1 MMLIMY
7 LRLARRGVHVH
18 VGAGSACLNHQYY
31 GTEAIGGRIHKF
43 IHVHVHDV
51 HVDVIQQEHK
61 RRVIVNVINHEH
73 KQGKVVNVRVVIDD
87 NVLSFLHSSSCW

>member
-7 LRLARRGVHVH
+7 PRLARRGVHVH
-18 VGAGSACLNHQYY
+18 VGAGSACLNHQYCR
-31 GTEAIGGRIHKF
+31 TEAISERIHKL